1 VTNIK
6 RFSYSHVLVVVA
18 AVVLLVVLT
27 AVLVAVQ
34 WAVAVITMCS
44 LSLQLVGNFIPVNT
58 C

>member
-1 VTNIK
+1 
-6 RFSYSHVLVVVA
+6 VVVA